1 MKALMFFFEDEVDR
15 FQDLTY
21 AIDCRGSPDKLM
33 RELHNPSSAK
43 KLQKFLTSSSK
54 NPLKIIRALTIAN
67 LLLIYSK
74 DWFSFLE

>member
-1 MKALMFFFEDEVDR
+1 MFFFEDEVDR

-21 AIDCRGSPDKLM
+21 AIDCRGSPDKLL
-33 RELHNPSSAK
+33 RELRSPSSMK

-54 NPLKIIRALTIAN
+54 NPLKIIRGLTIAN